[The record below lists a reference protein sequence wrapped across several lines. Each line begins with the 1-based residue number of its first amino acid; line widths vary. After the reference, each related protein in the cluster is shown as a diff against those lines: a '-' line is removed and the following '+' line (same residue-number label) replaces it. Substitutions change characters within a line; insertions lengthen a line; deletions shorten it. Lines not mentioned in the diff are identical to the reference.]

1 MSPAV
6 KPFNGILEDQ
16 VKAIPVQVGK
26 ENRITGITAK
36 DNVVHGRWK
45 MYAGFTC
52 HAGSLTTNI
61 QKSSLTP
68 KVFPKVKPDPKGV
81 PKVKP
86 DPKGVPQDI
95 PVPVRETCMC
105 AQGLRPRGVRI
116 PLAVTRYPMLPSASL
131 DASAPRRRV
140 FSRLNTWP
148 TCPLSTLRR
157 RPYGRIR
164 MTRGRCG
171 SLFLH
176 RMGLSPTIS
185 RRF

>member
-1 MSPAV
+1 MIFVRGLLRYYGTVRLPGSCIAV
-6 KPFNGILEDQ
+6 LLHRIHGTDHY
-16 VKAIPVQVGK
+16 AIRSGQ
-26 ENRITGITAK
+26 
-36 DNVVHGRWK
+36 
-45 MYAGFTC
+45 
-52 HAGSLTTNI
+52 S
-61 QKSSLTP
+61 
-68 KVFPKVKPDPKGV
+68 
-81 PKVKP
+81 
-86 DPKGVPQDI
+86 QDI
-95 PVPVRETCMC
+95 PVPVRETYMR

-116 PLAVTRYPMLPSASL
+116 PLAFTRHSMLPSASL